1 MTGYW
6 CTVGWCRCARGCGH
20 DIPLPCACP
29 TPYHPVIL
37 AQARIHTYPDASLDS
52 SLRRMTGYW
61 CTVGWC
67 GCKCRSVREC
77 RRDMS
82 RPYDYP
88 TPYQPVI
95 LAQARIPTYS
105 DASLDSC
112 LRRMTGYWCTAGW
125 CRCKCRSVRECRR
138 DMSRPYDCPTPY
150 HPVILAQAR
159 IHTNSD
165 ASLDSCLR
173 RNDGLLVHCWLVQVQ
188 VQVQV
193 RARVPPRHVAPLR
206 LPNALP
212 PRHPRAG
219 EDPYVL

>member
-1 MTGYW
+1 MVGAGASADPCASAAATCRDPTTAQRPTTPSSSRRRGSIRTLTHHWIPACAGMTGYW

-20 DIPLPCACP
+20 DMSLPCACP
-29 TPYHPVIL
+29 IPYH
-37 AQARIHTYPDASLDS
+37 
-52 SLRRMTGYW
+52 
-61 CTVGWC
+61 
-67 GCKCRSVREC
+67 
-77 RRDMS
+77 
-82 RPYDYP
+82 
-88 TPYQPVI
+88 PVI

-125 CRCKCRSVRECRR
+125 CRRRCKCRSVRECRR

-159 IHTNSD
+159 IHTLSD

-173 RNDGLLVHCWLVQVQ
+173 RNDGLLVHCWLVQAQ
-188 VQVQV
+188 VQI
-193 RARVPPRHVAPLR
+193 RARVPPQHVAPLR